1 MLVLRG
7 FSVGDACFCQ
17 FLLMMLASGFDA
29 GSAGVFCWGC
39 LFLHFLLMMQHSG
52 VDAGSAWVFCWG
64 CLFLQ
69 VFANDAGS
77 WC

>member
-1 MLVLRG
+1 MMFVPAICL
-7 FSVGDACFCQ
+7 
-17 FLLMMLASGFDA
+17 LLMAASGFDA
-29 GSAGVFCWGC
+29 GSAWVFCWGC
-39 LFLHFLLMMQHSG
+39 LFLHFADDAASG